1 MDLKL
6 TGKTCLVTG
15 ASAGIGVGI
24 ARSVAREGVRLAILA
39 RRRDPMEVLAD
50 EIEGETGVRPVI
62 IVADLTTPDAPATVQ
77 AAIQAAFGGLDIL
90 VNNAGLSSKPEV
102 IARDEVWNA
111 GFDLKFTTL
120 RRLTNAFLPGM
131 RAQGWGRIVNITGI
145 VEPYATSAA
154 LTACAAV
161 HAWSKGLSRDLAK
174 EGITINCIPP
184 GRINSEQIRSRL
196 HPDPVVTQRYIEQN
210 IPIGRFGEPE
220 ELADLVT
227 FLVSPRAGY
236 ITGTVIPVDGGMS
249 RFAM

>member
-15 ASAGIGVGI
+15 ASAGIGTGI
-24 ARSVAREGVRLAILA
+24 AWALAREGVRLAILA
-39 RRRDPMEVLAD
+39 RRGDRLEALAD
-50 EIEGETGVRPVI
+50 EIAAETGARPLVV
-62 IVADLTTPDAPATVQ
+62 VADLTAQEAPATVLE
-77 AAIQAAFGGLDIL
+77 AVGGLDIL
-90 VNNAGLSSKPEV
+90 INNAGLSSRPE
-102 IARDEVWNA
+102 ISAADEVWNA

-131 RAQGWGRIVNITGI
+131 RARKWGRIVNITGI

-196 HPDPVVTQRYIEQN
+196 HPDPAVTQRYIDQN
-210 IPIGRFGEPE
+210 IPMGRFGEPE
-220 ELADLVT
+220 ELADLVA
-227 FLVSPRAGY
+227 FLASPRAGY